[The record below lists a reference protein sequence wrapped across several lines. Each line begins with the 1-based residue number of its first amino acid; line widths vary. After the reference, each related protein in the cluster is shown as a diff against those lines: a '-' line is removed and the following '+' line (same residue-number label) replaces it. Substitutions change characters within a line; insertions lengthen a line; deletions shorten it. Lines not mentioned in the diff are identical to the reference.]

1 MGLLLNEVSALVME
15 DTEKVELLNIFF
27 ALVPTAKT
35 APWEPQILGES
46 GESKTSH
53 WSEEI

>member
-1 MGLLLNEVSALVME
+1 VGLLLNEVSALVME